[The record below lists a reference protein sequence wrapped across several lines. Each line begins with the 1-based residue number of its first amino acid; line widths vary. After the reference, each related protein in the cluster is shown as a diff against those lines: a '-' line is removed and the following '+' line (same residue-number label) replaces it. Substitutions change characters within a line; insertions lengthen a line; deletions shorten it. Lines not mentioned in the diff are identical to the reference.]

1 MKKSIM
7 VRIIV
12 AVFVL
17 AAFMFAG
24 CAPSS
29 LKMRRE
35 TVDWQQERAMVQ
47 RSLERFD
54 EGSFYVYE
62 WSEYGG
68 QPAAIVVD
76 LDDDDKTIR
85 PGPGWKKLKTREEL
99 EQAYKRGS
107 AVKARVGMRLFRIE
121 GDDGEI
127 WGYFFAPLNVLP
139 YSIVDAKTIEL
150 GRIPEPKV
158 PGV

>member
-7 VRIIV
+7 IRIIV
-12 AVFVL
+12 AGFVL
-17 AAFMFAG
+17 ATVMIAG

-54 EGSFYVYE
+54 EATFYVYE
-62 WSEYGG
+62 WSGLG
-68 QPAAIVVD
+68 MITAAIVVD
-76 LDDDDKTIR
+76 LKDDDKTIR
-85 PGPGWKKLKTREEL
+85 PGSGWRKIKTREEL
-99 EQAYKRGS
+99 EKAYKSGS
-107 AVKARVGMRLFRIE
+107 MVKAQAGMRLYRIE

-127 WGYFFAPLNVLP
+127 WGYFFAPRNVLP
-139 YSIVDAKTIEL
+139 YSMVNDKTIEL
-150 GRIPEPKV
+150 GQIPEPKA